1 MAESRCAALLQAWS
15 TRAQQ
20 AAQEQR
26 VAAKA
31 ARHAQRLR
39 SEAGWEQALTITWP
53 EWDAGRASRMTP
65 AEIERAATLTP
76 EDWECSRIAEALAS
90 VLRHGDPVAV
100 EAAVRS
106 LEADPWFFGSGYAK
120 QNVIRRLVQLDLPS
134 DIRERLQDVVL
145 VRIERNRGQGLRY
158 YCRLAR
164 AVDTPA
170 LRDALHALLD
180 NTSVDVRRRAAWV
193 LDSLDARE
201 LTPPPGAR
209 LSPASPYWTAVY
221 GADHDCRQS

>member
-1 MAESRCAALLQAWS
+1 MAESKRSALLQAWR

-39 SEAGWEQALTITWP
+39 SQAGWELALTITWP
-53 EWDAGRASRMTP
+53 EWDADRSSRMTP
-65 AEIERAATLTP
+65 AEIERASTLTP
-76 EDWECSRIAEALAS
+76 EDREYRRVADALAS
-90 VLRHGDPVAV
+90 VLRHGDPVTI
-100 EAAVRS
+100 EAAVRF

-120 QNVIRRLVQLDLPS
+120 QSVMRRLVQLDLTPE
-134 DIRERLQDVVL
+134 IRERLQNVVL

-164 AVDTPA
+164 ALDSPE

-180 NTSVDVRRRAAWV
+180 STSVDIRRRAAWV

-201 LTPPPGAR
+201 MTPPPGTR
-209 LSPASPYWTAVY
+209 LSAASRYWTAVHR
-221 GADHDCRQS
+221 A